1 MSCNNSC
8 CNCNKILKSTSL
20 TVSSTVLT
28 IHVPTP
34 TTIENNTNY
43 CLVICQSIPATA
55 LTLPVSIQ
63 WSNGT
68 IVPILSK
75 NGNKLR
81 ADMLTCRMKYK
92 ITFGTDPIHYIMDNL
107 LPCSS
112 FKYTISEKD
121 IEGCKTLKGTV
132 IKTTAPT
139 EPSQPNK

>member
-8 CNCNKILKSTSL
+8 CNCNKLLKSTSL
-20 TVSSTVLT
+20 VVSSTALT
-28 IHVPTP
+28 INVNIPSE
-34 TTIENNTNY
+34 IENNTNY

-55 LTLPVSIQ
+55 LTLPVSVQ

-68 IVPILSK
+68 IIPVLSK

-81 ADMLTCRMKYK
+81 ADMITSRMKYK

-112 FKYTISEKD
+112 FKYTITSAEITD
-121 IEGCKTLKGTV
+121 CKTLKGTV
-132 IKTTAPT
+132 IKSPTTPS
-139 EPSQPNK
+139 EPKKE